1 MFPFSLYIYIKY
13 IYTYS
18 HSFPRN
24 LPLPSFNEQAS
35 LNRAAQ
41 SMGLKG
47 IRVGRPSTAL
57 GSATK
62 KTGGFNTWDHMVYN
76 PIDNNNIDILF
87 R

>member
-1 MFPFSLYIYIKY
+1 
-13 IYTYS
+13 
-18 HSFPRN
+18 
-24 LPLPSFNEQAS
+24 
-35 LNRAAQ
+35 
-41 SMGLKG
+41 MGLKG